1 MDVKHIA
8 VIIIRFLYLRVGVH
22 AARTMLA
29 VPPICFTDR
38 RADNLELNVVHF
50 SDDMWLP
57 S

>member
-1 MDVKHIA
+1 MDVKNIA
-8 VIIIRFLYLRVGVH
+8 VIIISLSAVRR

-29 VPPICFTDR
+29 VPPNCFTDR

-50 SDDMWLP
+50 SNDMWLP